1 MQHCLTAADFSAHN
15 LRTIFERALALK
27 KNGIDRRLTGKIAAL
42 LFYEPSTRTRFSFE
56 TAMRRGGGEV
66 IASESAG
73 MFSSAVKGESLED
86 TIRILS
92 GYEPDVIILR
102 HPEEGSAV
110 KAAQFSSVPII
121 NAGDGS
127 HQHPTQAL
135 LDLFTIWEARQLDK
149 LPGRLLVHFW
159 GDNAKSRAVHSA
171 AWLLAKH
178 ARALD
183 LEIECIF
190 FGGPYVECALPP
202 SELHDEII
210 SFVGT
215 GRLANQG
222 LGTPAHVM
230 YLTRVQKERYAKGE
244 KLTRYAPPGDPEERH
259 WPLVFERGHAASVDG
274 IVLHPLPRVDE
285 MSRAVDESPKAWY
298 FTQAE
303 NGLYVRLALLELMLG
318 VL

>member
-1 MQHCLTAADFSAHN
+1 M
-15 LRTIFERALALK
+15 
-27 KNGIDRRLTGKIAAL
+27 
-42 LFYEPSTRTRFSFE
+42 
-56 TAMRRGGGEV
+56 AMRRGGGEV

-73 MFSSAVKGESLED
+73 AFSSAAKGESLED
-86 TIRILS
+86 TIRVLS
-92 GYEPDVIILR
+92 GYEPDIIILR
-102 HPEEGSAV
+102 HRDEGSAA
-110 KAAQFSSVPII
+110 KAAQFSSVPIV

-127 HQHPTQAL
+127 NEHPTQAL
-135 LDLFTIWEARQLDK
+135 LDLFTIWEARQLGK

-178 ARALD
+178 GRALG
-183 LEIECIF
+183 LVIECIF
-190 FGGPYVECALPP
+190 FGGPYEECALPP

-215 GRLANQG
+215 GRLTNQG
-222 LGTPAHVM
+222 LGTPTHVM
-230 YLTRVQKERYAKGE
+230 YLTRVQKERYAKSE
-244 KLTRYAPPGDPEERH
+244 KLTRRAPPGDPEEHH

-274 IVLHPLPRVDE
+274 IILHPLPRVDE
-285 MSRAVDESPKAWY
+285 MSREVDQSSRPWY

-318 VL
+318 VLS